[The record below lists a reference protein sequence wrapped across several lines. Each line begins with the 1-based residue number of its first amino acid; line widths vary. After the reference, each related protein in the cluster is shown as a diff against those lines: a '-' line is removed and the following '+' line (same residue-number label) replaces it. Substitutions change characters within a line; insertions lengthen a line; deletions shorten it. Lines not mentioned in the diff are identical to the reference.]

1 MGVPDLSA
9 AAVARLDQDLARL
22 AEGDRTV
29 FRSVFATLS
38 PVVTRFCARR
48 LGGAADA
55 DDAAQV
61 ALEKIFSRA
70 SDFEPGRAA
79 LPWALAIAAW
89 ECATVRTRARRARTV
104 GLADGPEQAASEAPA
119 DEALAAVEDR
129 AALRELLTKL
139 TPAEQAI
146 LEEAFEGTLASARS
160 PAFRKRKERALT
172 RLRGLFRGAFGDD

>member
-1 MGVPDLSA
+1 MGAPDLSA

-48 LGGAADA
+48 LGAGPDA

-79 LPWALAIAAW
+79 LPWALALAAW
-89 ECATVRTRARRARTV
+89 ECATVRTRARRARTTSL
-104 GLADGPEQAASEAPA
+104 GDAPELPTRELAA
-119 DEALAAVEDR
+119 DEALAAAEDR
-129 AALRELLTKL
+129 AAVRELLAQL
-139 TPAEQAI
+139 SPSEQAT
-146 LEEAFEGTLASARS
+146 LEEAFAGTLESARS

-172 RLRGLFRGAFGDD
+172 RLRALFRGAFGDE